1 MVAAFH
7 LVRAKYRLF
16 YVSLRI
22 QTYFRTLLNSLH
34 PKSNVCEPESL
45 NDFCD
50 VNLLLCCWSI
60 GIRIKV
66 NLELILAT
74 SLAVAYLGFWKDFSN
89 NLWIGIFQFQIT
101 SKISGDIECR
111 FLCWTDYLKLW
122 IRFMPLLSPN
132 KIVRD
137 TSKIT
142 ENDCYNERKIIW
154 HRAQTLVDIV
164 SKFNQSW
171 PEEVVNR

>member
-1 MVAAFH
+1 M
-7 LVRAKYRLF
+7 RAKYRLF

-22 QTYFRTLLNSLH
+22 QTYFRTLLNSLY
-34 PKSNVCEPESL
+34 PKSNVSEPESL
-45 NDFCD
+45 NDFWD
-50 VNLLLCCWSI
+50 VNFLLCCWSI
-60 GIRIKV
+60 GIRTKV

-74 SLAVAYLGFWKDFSN
+74 SSSGVSRILKRFFKQPLDRDFP
-89 NLWIGIFQFQIT
+89 IP
-101 SKISGDIECR
+101 
-111 FLCWTDYLKLW
+111 DYKQDFRRYWMPLSLLNWLSEASVKLW

-132 KIVRD
+132 KIVHD

-142 ENDCYNERKIIW
+142 ENDRYNEREIIW
-154 HRAQTLVDIV
+154 HRAQTRVDIV